1 MAISSKQLQRIAAQL
16 ERNGHSEIRL
26 QAEVELFLR
35 VSNSDVL
42 SSIECT
48 DFRVLANANDNAV
61 CAVASSE
68 KDCGQ
73 AWERGIEPIKQ
84 AALQGMRRDVWNMDA
99 GRRPLDIV
107 AQLQVDSLGG
117 LKGPGHS
124 EIHIAQARSI
134 QNVRPELPS
143 TGLVQHFHL

>member
-1 MAISSKQLQRIAAQL
+1 MRTLFQSPKRIQLLGIAGAEIKRVAVSSKLLQRIAAQL

-99 GRRPLDIV
+99 GRRPLGT
-107 AQLQVDSLGG
+107 S
-117 LKGPGHS
+117 
-124 EIHIAQARSI
+124 
-134 QNVRPELPS
+134 
-143 TGLVQHFHL
+143 